1 MYDYI
6 TELNMTH
13 GTVLME
19 IKTLEDILSSVNKR
33 TISKL
38 CKVITTFGNNL
49 NFTHGSNRMQEIKK
63 VHPNLLLTY
72 NYGGINIRWENNDY
86 KLGYSFLSLNH
97 HCVCRVDGEG
107 YNYKEVYNILSYQ
120 YGLVKKQL
128 KELKDISQ
136 SVVKFC
142 ALYNELFSVKEQE
155 ISKEDFN
162 KNYRHKTYQILYSY
176 NKLKHR
182 VQPNLRYIMEQNIV
196 SLCK

>member
-19 IKTLEDILSSVNKR
+19 IKVLEDILSSVNKR

-38 CKVITTFGNNL
+38 CKVISTFGNNL
-49 NFTHGSNRMQEIKK
+49 NFTNGSNRMQEVKK

-72 NYGGINIRWENNDY
+72 NYGGINIRWENNEY
-86 KLGYSFLSLNH
+86 KLGYPFLSLNH
-97 HCVCRVDGEG
+97 HCVCRIDSEG
-107 YNYKEVYNILSYQ
+107 YSYEEVYRILSYQ
-120 YGLVKKQL
+120 YGLVKGQL
-128 KELKDISQ
+128 KELRDISQ
-136 SVVKFC
+136 SIVKFC
-142 ALYNELFSVKEQE
+142 TLYNELFSVKEQE
-155 ISKEDFN
+155 ISKEDFD
-162 KNYRHKTYQILYSY
+162 KNYRYKTYQILYSY

-182 VQPNLRYIMEQNIV
+182 VQPNLRHIMEQNIV